1 MGVAL
6 SIIAAAT
13 LVPSP
18 GANGGL
24 PVVWCVTC
32 SPNWL
37 SDAISNVALFVPLGA
52 ALSLWRVRTGRALL
66 MGTGL
71 SLLVEILQYV
81 GLPPGRTPALADVV
95 TNSTGAL
102 LGAAIVASRA
112 ALLYPRARAARVL
125 LAFWTLATSTVL
137 MVSSW
142 LFSPVTRSV
151 GASSP
156 VSASSLPFV
165 PGYGWYS
172 ADPDSGF
179 VNGVGI
185 PHVGSGPV
193 IAQMARTDTVRLS
206 VLVRGRDARHFTVPV
221 LYVHAPDERRAH
233 VLLGQRGTSAV
244 VRTTTVARG
253 YGLNAPELTLHNV
266 FALSAR
272 SALASVKL
280 EATVARGF
288 LSLTAAENDSPQVVR
303 QATMELTPALAWSL
317 FQGVIRLDSP
327 AASLMTTLWLLAW
340 FAPGGYWTVRACRTG
355 STTAA
360 NTVAAVAVW
369 GAVMI
374 GVTFAGAAIFE
385 VQPLETWQTL
395 LAALETAVGAGV
407 GFFTVNAR
415 PPSL

>member
-18 GANGGL
+18 GAIGGL

-52 ALSLWRVRTGRALL
+52 ALALLRVRTGRALL
-66 MGTGL
+66 TGAGL
-71 SLLVEILQYV
+71 SLLVEILQYL
-81 GLPPGRTPALADVV
+81 GLPPGRTPALADVI
-95 TNSTGAL
+95 TNSTGSL
-102 LGAAIVASRA
+102 LGVAIIAGRA
-112 ALLYPRARAARVL
+112 ALWYPRVNAARVL
-125 LAFWTLATSTVL
+125 LALWTIAVSSVL
-137 MVSSW
+137 VVSSW
-142 LFSPVTRSV
+142 LLSPATRSV

-156 VSASSLPFV
+156 VNASSLPFT
-165 PGYGWYS
+165 PGYGWYL
-172 ADPDSGF
+172 AEPDSGF

-185 PHVGSGPV
+185 PHDGTGPV

-244 VRTTTVARG
+244 VRTATVARR
-253 YGLNAPELTLHNV
+253 YGLNAPELALHDV

-272 SALASVKL
+272 PALARVKL
-280 EATVARGF
+280 EGTVARGF
-288 LSLTAAENDSPQVVR
+288 LSLTASEGDSPQAVR
-303 QATMELTPALAWSL
+303 QATLEVTPALAWSL
-317 FQGVIRLDSP
+317 FQGVVRLDSP

-340 FAPGGYWTVRACRTG
+340 FAPGGYWMARACRTG
-355 STTAA
+355 TTAA
-360 NTVAAVAVW
+360 NTVAAVIAW
-369 GAVMI
+369 GASMI
-374 GVTFAGAAIFE
+374 GVTHAGAATFE
-385 VQPLETWQTL
+385 VQPLETWQAL
-395 LAALETAVGAGV
+395 LAALETAVGAAAGWLTIN
-407 GFFTVNAR
+407 GG
-415 PPSL
+415 PPAP